1 MMEVTSAQI
10 ITDAHD
16 RALRFRG
23 RETHPFFSRDAMIMF
38 RSHVHE
44 GVAYKEQGEE
54 DYSYVFIT
62 SEDNSAHTE
71 RMYTVRTMSA
81 RGSVDD
87 VGEFGEHSSL
97 ARAQRAMSKYISTL
111 DKAGV

>member
-16 RALRFRG
+16 RASRFRG
-23 RETHPFFSRDAMIMF
+23 RKIHPFFSRDAMIMF

-44 GVAYKEQGEE
+44 GVAYRELGEYE
-54 DYSYVFIT
+54 DSYVFIT

-71 RMYTVRTMSA
+71 RMYTVRTLSA
-81 RGSVDD
+81 RGSVYD

-97 ARAQRAMSKYISTL
+97 ARAQSAMHKYISTL
-111 DKAGV
+111 GKAGV